1 MQISEF
7 SIDKAYNTN
16 RSSAARWIA
25 SHIRRNIVPFGGIFI
40 GAISNA
46 ALAAVVP
53 WCIGVAFNAV
63 VLNDSPDYTTV
74 GWAAAALL
82 GSQLIRACLQ
92 FLRNFSAEVVG
103 QRLERDMRDE
113 FYGELVG
120 KSMTFHDLNPV
131 GDTMAR
137 ATNDVREINLLANPG
152 LNLVIGSFMFLIMP
166 IIFSLRIHPLLMIL
180 PAVFTV
186 LYILA
191 LVRYLRS
198 LAPLAERARSN
209 FGQLNARLAEAI
221 DGIEIVK
228 GTAQEPNEMALF
240 RANATAYRDAVVGQ
254 SMVEAR
260 YIPLLMFGIANAV
273 GFWSVTRLYQLGE
286 VQIGAIPDYMLL
298 LGLFGFP
305 VFVSLFAYSQV
316 ALGVA
321 GAKRILELINKET
334 ELDQNTDGH
343 DAEIQGAITFEN
355 VSFGYV
361 PEVQVLKEINLNIQP
376 GETVAIVGQTG
387 TGKTTLVKLVNRIY
401 DASNGRILVDGVDVR
416 DWNMASLRQQ
426 VSIIEQDIFLFSRS
440 IADNIAFG
448 NPNATPEMIQDAAKK
463 AQAHDFIS
471 GFKDGYETV
480 IGERGVTLSGGQRQR
495 IALARAFLVKPRILI
510 LDDSTSAIDSA
521 TEDQI
526 QRAIRE
532 ASQGQTTLLITHRLS
547 QIRWAD
553 KIVVLRH
560 GQIVAAGSHDDLIK
574 TSAAYGRIFQRFEGE
589 A

>member
-1 MQISEF
+1 MSASEF
-7 SIDKAYNTN
+7 SIDKQYNTN
-16 RSSAARWIA
+16 RSSPASWIA
-25 SHIRRNIVPFGGIFI
+25 AHIKRQWLPFIGIFI
-40 GAISNA
+40 GAVANA
-46 ALAAVVP
+46 MLAAVVP
-53 WCIGVAFNAV
+53 LMIGMAFNAI
-63 VLNDSPDYTTV
+63 VLNDTPDYDTV
-74 GWAAAALL
+74 WWAAGGVLASQFLRAL
-82 GSQLIRACLQ
+82 LQ
-92 FLRNFSAEVVG
+92 FLRNYSAEVVG
-103 QRLERDMRDE
+103 QRLERDTRDE

-120 KSMTFHDLNPV
+120 KSMTFHDLHPV

-137 ATNDVREINLLANPG
+137 ATNDVREINLLSNPG

-166 IIFSLRIHPLLMIL
+166 IIFSLRIHPQLALL
-180 PAVFTV
+180 PAAFTV
-186 LYILA
+186 LYLIALA
-191 LVRYLRS
+191 RYLQM
-198 LAPLAERARSN
+198 LNPVAERARTA
-209 FGQLNARLAEAI
+209 FGNLNARLAEAI

-228 GTAQEPNEMALF
+228 GTAQEKAEMALF
-240 RANATAYRDAVVGQ
+240 KKNATEYRDAVVAQ
-254 SMVEAR
+254 SFIEAR
-260 YIPLLMFGIANAV
+260 YIPLLMFGIANAI
-273 GFWSVTRLYQLGE
+273 GFWHVTTLFEQGT
-286 VQIGAIPDYMLL
+286 VAIGAIPDYMILL
-298 LGLFGFP
+298 QLFGFP

-316 ALGVA
+316 ALGLA
-321 GAKRILELINKET
+321 GAKRILELMNKKT
-334 ELDQNTDGH
+334 ELDQNTAGH
-343 DAEIQGAITFEN
+343 DAEIAGAITFDN

-361 PEVQVLKEINLNIQP
+361 PEVSVLNGINLQVEP

-401 DASNGRILVDGVDVR
+401 DVSQGNVLVDGVNVR

-448 NPNATPEMIQDAAKK
+448 NANATPEMIRDAAKK

-495 IALARAFLVKPRILI
+495 IALARAFLIKPRILI

-560 GQIVAAGSHDDLIK
+560 GQIVAAGTHESLIE
-574 TSAAYGRIFQRFEGE
+574 TSDAYRRIFQRIEE